1 MRVKREVASITLS
14 STLWRTRII
23 SVRAT
28 LWRIATASAWQWG
41 SEGATAGCDRDE
53 WRPGGLR
60 SNPSSVHL
68 FTVGGLL
75 RKTGQ
80 QGERCWHCSGGLQAE
95 SRVNKFPKHS
105 LWCIIVFTSIVC
117 PYGGSCCILFRN
129 DLLKLTVVQ
138 FVMSQW
144 DTDWETLSFIQ
155 FTNILKVQQSLN
167 FCRKRTLNILQE
179 GKYGVFRNIQKPL
192 SAICTMFHSVYLKL
206 PIKLIF
212 IPYFQTAAHRMKL
225 EEVSKY
231 FHHGILYTSHW
242 IHSHRRTN
250 FGQKVVKKL
259 KIPPISRTLK
269 QCSVGQTV
277 FCRKK
282 KTFIVGYCVGWL
294 VCCFICHSVCVV
306 LHLQGLQTAFGITA
320 DMSCKLVQNFLGIA
334 AVNYSEGGKWGH
346 EKGIICVCSRLF
358 FPVHFCHLWPHLND
372 FVVGGF
378 RSNCGII
385 LLLLLYHLS
394 SLSRRV

>member
-95 SRVNKFPKHS
+95 SRVNKFPKDS

-144 DTDWETLSFIQ
+144 DTDWEHFLLF
-155 FTNILKVQQSLN
+155 N
-167 FCRKRTLNILQE
+167 
-179 GKYGVFRNIQKPL
+179 
-192 SAICTMFHSVYLKL
+192 
-206 PIKLIF
+206 
-212 IPYFQTAAHRMKL
+212 
-225 EEVSKY
+225 
-231 FHHGILYTSHW
+231 
-242 IHSHRRTN
+242 
-250 FGQKVVKKL
+250 
-259 KIPPISRTLK
+259 
-269 QCSVGQTV
+269 
-277 FCRKK
+277 
-282 KTFIVGYCVGWL
+282 
-294 VCCFICHSVCVV
+294 
-306 LHLQGLQTAFGITA
+306 LQTFWRSNKASIFVESELWTFYRRVN
-320 DMSCKLVQNFLGIA
+320 MVSLGIYKSPSQLS
-334 AVNYSEGGKWGH
+334 VQYST
-346 EKGIICVCSRLF
+346 LF
-358 FPVHFCHLWPHLND
+358 
-372 FVVGGF
+372 
-378 RSNCGII
+378 I
-385 LLLLLYHLS
+385 
-394 SLSRRV
+394 